1 MSLPCQLD
9 IFRFRRTKKGLLAI
23 TNKSFLYQAF
33 TVKMHNLLNGHFPI
47 LVYGVIACCQRH
59 GISKRRV
66 HSQYTKGSLITGGGK
81 RKKLLTSAL
90 TVFLRSCAYTCV
102 SSYLIDGRQ
111 GKLTVFLGSYSYCLC
126 YIWDSFIAVVGVFV

>member
-66 HSQYTKGSLITGGGK
+66 HSLYTKGSPITGG
-81 RKKLLTSAL
+81 RKTKETTYQCTNSFPPQLRLYVC
-90 TVFLRSCAYTCV
+90 VFILDR
-102 SSYLIDGRQ
+102 
-111 GKLTVFLGSYSYCLC
+111 
-126 YIWDSFIAVVGVFV
+126 W

>member
-1 MSLPCQLD
+1 MSLPCRLD

-66 HSQYTKGSLITGGGK
+66 HSQYTKGSPITGGRKTKKTTYQCTNSFPPQLRLYLGQLHCSCRRIRLNTVLSEK
-81 RKKLLTSAL
+81 KGTRKKSK
-90 TVFLRSCAYTCV
+90 VNVRS
-102 SSYLIDGRQ
+102 R
-111 GKLTVFLGSYSYCLC
+111 
-126 YIWDSFIAVVGVFV
+126 

>member
-1 MSLPCQLD
+1 MSLPCRLD

-66 HSQYTKGSLITGGGK
+66 HSQYTKGSPITWGGK
-81 RKKLLTSAL
+81 RKKLLTSVL

-111 GKLTVFLGSYSYCLC
+111 GKLTVFLGSYCLS